1 MLTDTA
7 PEHGPLCGEITN
19 AAVELVG
26 GAAALVVAGA
36 AAVIEAGI
44 VAASDVASPTAV
56 VMPASVVCPHAFA
69 NSNAKTTHCKAC
81 LIFQICELNE
91 ITEEKLDSV
100 NCAVERG
107 SNDNQRIRLSV
118 VLSQ

>member
-7 PEHGPLCGEITN
+7 PEHGPLGGEIKKMD
-19 AAVELVG
+19 AAVVG
-26 GAAALVVAGA
+26 GAAALVVAGGA
-36 AAVIEAGI
+36 AAV
-44 VAASDVASPTAV
+44 VAAAVAAAAAVPAAVVSASDVASPTAAV
-56 VMPASVVCPHAFA
+56 VPASVVCPHAFA

-100 NCAVERG
+100 NCAVEG
-107 SNDNQRIRLSV
+107 G
-118 VLSQ
+118 